1 MREVFIHTLTLVEV
15 ARDIKGIYLDESHHV
30 IDFYKNMVFF
40 PLKIPASEDGIQ
52 PMFMSIDTLKQIFK

>member
-40 PLKIPASEDGIQ
+40 LLKYQQVKTEFSRC
-52 PMFMSIDTLKQIFK
+52 SCR